1 MPRSLSHGARLHC
14 VKCYTNTDVKCQIS
28 GNTNDKSKK
37 TTHFSLRHYCNYFKR
52 LASVMIRAIPNSQLW
67 KTCHGPRNQTSPVK
81 SSYWRQGAG
90 GRTAGSSQARGSCQ
104 ASGSSIKQEQDMLF
118 PCTAAWGRQGAE
130 KWDPPLGTYPSCRK
144 LQDWA
149 AVESWWRWGWSP
161 LCCWEHSSQGLLAA
175 SSGQVGEAR
184 LALPLQGHTQGQGW
198 GKSDPPPGTYP
209 VMLGALIFP
218 VLLGA
223 PCSQGWYPPQF
234 PATSCG
240 YRKLRGCC
248 PVLELP
254 AAAGDT

>member
-118 PCTAAWGRQGAE
+118 PCTAAWGRQGAG

-184 LALPLQGHTQGQGW
+184 SDPSPPLGTSCSCRKLWGCCLQSPEVRVAIPWPPYNSFATSPQSLLWIRAPTPLQHHEISNVNLWKHGI
-198 GKSDPPPGTYP
+198 D
-209 VMLGALIFP
+209 
-218 VLLGA
+218 
-223 PCSQGWYPPQF
+223 
-234 PATSCG
+234 
-240 YRKLRGCC
+240 
-248 PVLELP
+248 
-254 AAAGDT
+254 